1 MIYHKVTALQVVLM
15 TIIVIVVAETYTRD
29 TEEKLI
35 NDLMA
40 NYTSRVRPHGG
51 SNNQVLQVV
60 IDVGILQLIDVD
72 EKNGMVDG
80 FYYMYIQWTDEKLSW
95 NPAHYEDI
103 DLIVPPEESIWA
115 PNIGLN
121 NDVDPALSKSSM
133 TTSFLQL
140 LHTGMVRHSR
150 VVNYRS
156 SCLMSL
162 KYFPFDVQNCTLSFI
177 SFYYVGSDLNLTALE
192 AQPSK
197 SIQYENSEFE
207 MLSITSSR
215 EINPFHGMIT
225 LHYHFLF
232 KRRPAFYLLSMILP
246 CTMITLVAML
256 AFCIP
261 PESGEKIGLGVTVLL
276 SLSVFLLILSD
287 QMPPMT
293 EIPLIAVYYFGI
305 TLVVTLSTSLSVPT
319 SSLHYNAVYRASK
332 VPRWAEK
339 IFLHYLAS
347 WLCLRKY
354 APEEEIQPDDLTA
367 PKHYH
372 ISNGKQNRN
381 QVEGFTEITEHT
393 EGKHQSAKLNA
404 QNDDITTIAEFIRIR
419 DKGQKIGEYITDQW
433 RYLSMVVDR
442 CLFVVFVLLNAV
454 FTIWVILQ
462 TALGPK

>member
-1 MIYHKVTALQVVLM
+1 MIYRKVTALQVVLM

-29 TEEKLI
+29 TEDKLI
-35 NDLMA
+35 DDLMA

-192 AQPSK
+192 ASK

-305 TLVVTLSTSLSVPT
+305 TLVVTLSTSLSVLT

-339 IFLHYLAS
+339 IFLNYLAS
-347 WLCLRKY
+347 WLCLRHY
-354 APEEEIQPDDLTA
+354 APEEKIQPDELTA
-367 PKHYH
+367 PNRHHK
-372 ISNGKQNRN
+372 SNGKPNPN
-381 QVEGFTEITEHT
+381 QVENLEISDRT
-393 EGKHQSAKLNA
+393 EGNYQSAKLNA
-404 QNDDITTIAEFIRIR
+404 HNYDITTIAEFIRIR

-462 TALGPK
+462 TSLGGRK